1 MLTWMPEL
9 YNRSLMR
16 MTSFTDEEMLSLI
29 DLAAQLKA
37 RRAAGIRGDLLHR
50 KNVALIFE
58 KSSTRTRNSAL
69 IAIRDEGGN
78 AEYLTRPD
86 IHFGKKESVKDTA
99 RVLGRIYDGILFRG
113 FAQKT
118 VEDLAKYSGVPVWN
132 GLTDDYHPT
141 QILADLLT
149 IKETFGSLKDCTV
162 AYVGDGRN
170 NVANSLMM
178 GCAKAG
184 VRYVCC
190 TPKELWPE
198 ERGTPKELWPEERV
212 LAEAGEVARRNGVDV
227 RVFDD
232 PVKGVK
238 GANVLYTDVWVSM
251 GEESKT
257 AERIKLLSPYQVN
270 MDLMRATGNIDGRL
284 LFLHS
289 RVPRPRDGRHARER
303 RPGGDGRGV
312 RVEVLEGV
320 RRVGEPHAHD
330 QGALRLGPLQPR
342 RPLTRPCPGPP
353 VWRSWRSRWPF
364 PPSRTAATPCSRRR
378 TSGCGTAG
386 STRTR
391 SAPSWRTCT
400 RTACAT
406 SASTRSRRGSARGSP
421 RRWRRTT

>member
-1 MLTWMPEL
+1 MLIWKPEL

-16 MTSFTDEEMLSLI
+16 MTSFTDEEMLNLI

-69 IAIRDEGGN
+69 VAIRDEGGN

-149 IKETFGSLKDCTV
+149 IRESFGSLADCTV

-198 ERGTPKELWPEERV
+198 ERV
-212 LAEAGEVARRNGVDV
+212 LAEAEEVARRNGVDV

-257 AERIKLLSPYQVN
+257 AERIKLLRPYQIN

-284 LFLHS
+284 LFLHCLPAFHDHETD
-289 RVPRPRDGRHARER
+289 VTREC
-303 RPGGDGRGV
+303 
-312 RVEVLEGV
+312 
-320 RRVGEPHAHD
+320 
-330 QGALRLGPLQPR
+330 GALEVTDEVFESKYSKVFDESENRMHTIKALFVSAL
-342 RPLTRPCPGPP
+342 CNH
-353 VWRSWRSRWPF
+353 
-364 PPSRTAATPCSRRR
+364 AAL
-378 TSGCGTAG
+378 
-386 STRTR
+386 
-391 SAPSWRTCT
+391 
-400 RTACAT
+400 
-406 SASTRSRRGSARGSP
+406 
-421 RRWRRTT
+421 